1 MEMSESAPSNELKT
15 WLFNPF
21 HYIAGG
27 RALGIG
33 LIVMLIASLAGAA
46 TKFHFDGVIDLHSG
60 TQAPK
65 WVFVSENLINWL
77 VMGVLLSCAGRL
89 ISRSRIRPLD
99 VFGTQALAR
108 TPMGI
113 MLFCVLLPGFRRVSE
128 HLAAQLTQG
137 GDHLQSDPLRACTH
151 VLHTGPNAR
160 HGRLRSGRHSGAVAD
175 CLDSPID
182 VPCFRRRL

>member
-46 TKFHFDGVIDLHSG
+46 TKFHFDGVIDLHLG
-60 TQAPK
+60 TQAPT

-137 GDHLQSDPLRACTH
+137 GDHLQSDP
-151 VLHTGPNAR
+151 
-160 HGRLRSGRHSGAVAD
+160 SGRVLTSFTQVQMLDMAVFVLVVILA
-175 CLDSPID
+175 LLLI
-182 VPCFRRRL
+182 VWTVY